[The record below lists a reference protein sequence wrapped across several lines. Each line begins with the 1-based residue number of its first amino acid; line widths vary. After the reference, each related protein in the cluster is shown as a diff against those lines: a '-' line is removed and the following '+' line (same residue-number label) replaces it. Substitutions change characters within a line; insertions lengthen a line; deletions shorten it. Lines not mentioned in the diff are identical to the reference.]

1 MAHTPGPWKVSY
13 YAATREPAHRW
24 TVGGYEWVEPYGA
37 TVCEMS
43 GNPERAEAN
52 AHLIAAAPDLLA
64 ALRVLAARTETR
76 IDYCFCETAKAIDGD
91 LPCLFCLKQQA
102 RAAIEKAEG
111 K

>member
-13 YAATREPAHRW
+13 YAATRKPAHRW

-64 ALRVLAARTETR
+64 AL
-76 IDYCFCETAKAIDGD
+76 KALVEQYGD
-91 LPCLFCLKQQA
+91 PKYMPDAPGWAEA
-102 RAAIEKAEG
+102 RAAIERNS
-111 K
+111 

>member
-13 YAATREPAHRW
+13 YAATRKPAHRW

-52 AHLIAAAPDLLA
+52 AHLIAADPDLLA
-64 ALRVLAARTETR
+64 ALRAILTWDDMWTRGKVGIMAIKPLLAEAEAVVT
-76 IDYCFCETAKAIDGD
+76 
-91 LPCLFCLKQQA
+91 
-102 RAAIEKAEG
+102 AIERNS
-111 K
+111 

>member
-13 YAATREPAHRW
+13 YAATRKPAHRW

-64 ALRVLAARTETR
+64 ALRELVEAVTPWCEAIRRTSDGRLMPTERKMYDAA
-76 IDYCFCETAKAIDGD
+76 I
-91 LPCLFCLKQQA
+91 QA
-102 RAAIEKAEG
+102 RAAIERNS
-111 K
+111 